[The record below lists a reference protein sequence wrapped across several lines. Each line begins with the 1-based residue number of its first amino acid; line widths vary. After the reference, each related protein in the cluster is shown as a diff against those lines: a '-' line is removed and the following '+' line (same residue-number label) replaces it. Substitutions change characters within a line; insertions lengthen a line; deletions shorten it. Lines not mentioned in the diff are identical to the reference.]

1 MHISPTCKALPVRHS
16 APRCS
21 PFLFVCR
28 WIQRSASTDSRL
40 FVLFSRGF
48 IFFLFP
54 LLLLLLLLNLLTGSV
69 FFFLFLPPCSLSSLA
84 QPANGGPHAR
94 VAVVS
99 QRDRER
105 DRESKGTRPEKL
117 QLDSMASLFVSFSLY
132 FRKTGFIRLLLGE
145 RSVRAA
151 SPRFS
156 FLFGFVFPG
165 DATAAAFDGC
175 RHIVCLRLEVDDV
188 ERSPTKDAASA
199 TTSRKKR
206 WGAMKYKP
214 ESSAMSS
221 QLKNGDEQVPH
232 SCKVDCCR
240 GY

>member
-1 MHISPTCKALPVRHS
+1 MHISPTCKALPVRHTHS

-105 DRESKGTRPEKL
+105 EIGRARAPGRKNFNSIPWLRYSCL
-117 QLDSMASLFVSFSLY
+117 SLFTFGKPVLSVCCWASVLY
-132 FRKTGFIRLLLGE
+132 APHRP
-145 RSVRAA
+145 V
-151 SPRFS
+151 
-156 FLFGFVFPG
+156 FLFFSGLFFLVTPPQQHLT
-165 DATAAAFDGC
+165 DAVTLFAYGSRSTMSRGRQQKT
-175 RHIVCLRLEVDDV
+175 RHQRRHL
-188 ERSPTKDAASA
+188 T
-199 TTSRKKR
+199 
-206 WGAMKYKP
+206 
-214 ESSAMSS
+214 
-221 QLKNGDEQVPH
+221 
-232 SCKVDCCR
+232 R
-240 GY
+240 GGGGQ